1 MLWYKCKGAKSF
13 RMPIWKSFHFF
24 GSTNLTVD
32 VDLKVIVGWVEEEKL
47 LGMQENYQTGF
58 LLGRIVQIT
67 LEWIQRN

>member
-1 MLWYKCKGAKSF
+1 
-13 RMPIWKSFHFF
+13 
-24 GSTNLTVD
+24 VD

-47 LGMQENYQTGF
+47 LGMKENYQTGF